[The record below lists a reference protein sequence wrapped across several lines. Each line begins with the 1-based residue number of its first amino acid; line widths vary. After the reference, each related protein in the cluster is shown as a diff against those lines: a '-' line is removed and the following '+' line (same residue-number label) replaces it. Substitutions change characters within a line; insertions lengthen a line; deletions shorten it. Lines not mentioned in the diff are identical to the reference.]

1 MSANIF
7 NDTASASIGPRLT
20 NIQNQSISSSKM
32 LVYDSNNTVSQ
43 INFNPAISSILNQSS
58 LDALK
63 TILLEN
69 NEEAI
74 VFQSDNNNIIEFHT
88 GLAGGSP
95 DASNLR
101 MEITNTDTT
110 IKNNLKVDNI
120 KDEAGN
126 QSINITSG
134 QLTLQRPKITFRDSA
149 FTNRGYLQTQNSG
162 DSDGDN
168 TTGYLEWYTG
178 LNARCAY
185 MGLGG
190 SNELSG
196 VSGKTLS
203 LSLEQN
209 CNFKIS
215 QGATEIFKV
224 SVEDDIIIANYNFR
238 INVPNDNTFAL
249 YVAPFLN
256 QVCLYSAKQY
266 PNQNPSGLL
275 VQGLFEVSDTNQ
287 ERCALKINNYSNGG
301 FRPMMFNSAN
311 LSKIIFGS
319 QNFHS
324 SDSQNFIVD
333 SEALFTT
340 NVSTHGDLKTYHIYP
355 DIATSGS
362 PDFVTSIYSLGQDE
376 RRWLDIYSKNSPTH
390 GSDIRLKTDIKPLD
404 FNSLDTIL
412 KLEPVLFKWKANQS
426 GRNHIGFIAQS
437 IEKIEELRNTGFF
450 CKSKSGSTISLRTNE
465 LIPVLVGGI
474 QQLKGEHDKLKELIN
489 ELLDKHKELFNQVKE
504 DDPFENLKLLISE
517 NNIDKPI
524 GDDEQVKLNKEKL
537 IDLERK
543 IQILDDAKDEHKC
556 GELTILKED
565 IEQLCESKDALEQEL
580 FKFKTQNQILEQR
593 IIELENIDYHQ
604 QPVETA
610 PVVDNNQL
618 VLLKNRID
626 ILEERDMLDDSD
638 ATQTSQ
644 IDIIMSRLNLLE
656 SENKKLKAKVAKQ
669 TTIINKIL
677 TNK

>member
-32 LVYDSNNTVSQ
+32 LVYDSNNAVSQ

-74 VFQSDNNNIIEFHT
+74 VFQSDSNNIIEFHT

-95 DASNLR
+95 SASNLR
-101 MEITNTDTT
+101 MEITNTDTNVKNT
-110 IKNNLKVDNI
+110 LAVDGHIVGDIIKTTNIYSTANDHQIILFNNI
-120 KDEAGN
+120 
-126 QSINITSG
+126 
-134 QLTLQRPKITFRDSA
+134 
-149 FTNRGYLQTQNSG
+149 
-162 DSDGDN
+162 
-168 TTGYLEWYTG
+168 
-178 LNARCAY
+178 
-185 MGLGG
+185 G
-190 SNELSG
+190 SNPAPTKEYYFRLIPGLENYFQTESNYLTFTPKG
-196 VSGKTLS
+196 TGNIGFQIDHNSS
-203 LSLEQN
+203 L
-209 CNFKIS
+209 
-215 QGATEIFKV
+215 IF
-224 SVEDDIIIANYNFR
+224 SNYNFR
-238 INVPNDNTFAL
+238 INVPNVNTHAL

-256 QVCLYSAKQY
+256 QVCLYSAKQFAG
-266 PNQNPSGLL
+266 QNPSGLL
-275 VQGLFEVSDTNQ
+275 VQGFFDPTDTNQ
-287 ERCALKINNYSNGG
+287 YVCGLKINNYSNLA
-301 FRPMMFNSAN
+301 FRPMMFNSAD
-311 LSKIIFGS
+311 LSKIVFGS
-319 QNFHS
+319 DSFHS

-340 NVSTHGDLKTYHIYP
+340 NVTIDGDLKTHNIIP

-362 PDFVTSIYSLGQDE
+362 PDFVTSIYSLGEDT
-376 RRWLDIYSKNSPTH
+376 RRWLDIYSKNSPIH
-390 GSDIRLKTDIKPLD
+390 GSDIRLKKDIKPLE

-412 KLEPVLFKWKANQS
+412 KLEPVLFKWKQNES
-426 GRNHIGFIAQS
+426 GRYHIGFIAQS
-437 IEKIEELRNTGFF
+437 IEKIEELANTGFF
-450 CKSKSGSTISLRTNE
+450 CKSKTGSTISLRTNE

-474 QQLKGEHDKLKELIN
+474 QQLKGDHDKLNDKHDKLKELIN
-489 ELLDKHKELFNQVKE
+489 ELLDKHQELFNQVKE

-517 NNIDKPI
+517 NNIDKPV
-524 GDDEQVKLNKEKL
+524 GDDELPKLNKEKL

-543 IQILDDAKDEHKC
+543 IKLLDDAKDEHKC

-610 PVVDNNQL
+610 PAVDNNEII
-618 VLLKNRID
+618 LLKNRID
-626 ILEERDMLDDSD
+626 ILEERYMLEDSD
-638 ATQTSQ
+638 ATHTSQ
-644 IDIIMSRLNLLE
+644 MDIIMSRLNLLE
-656 SENKKLKAKVAKQ
+656 SENKKLKTKVTKQ

-677 TNK
+677 TTK